1 MQDQDCI
8 NAAIRVLKEEA
19 QGILDLVPHV
29 GEEFARACR
38 LILGCRGKVILTGV
52 GKSGHIATK
61 IASSLAST
69 GTQSFFV
76 ESAEAAHGDLGMIG
90 HGDVVIAVSNSGESS
105 ELRTMI
111 ASLRLRRI
119 PLIAICG
126 NPHSSLGEAADIFL
140 NAHVEKEACP
150 LNLAPT
156 TSSTAELAIGD
167 ALTVA
172 LIEARGFTE
181 SDFAVYHP
189 GGALGRRLL
198 VRCKD
203 LMHDGKSLPV
213 VPENASIKE
222 TLIEMTQKS
231 LGMVAVIHDDGTLAG
246 VFTDGDVRRSLEKE
260 VSLNAPVKSVM
271 TAHCTSLTPMTL
283 AADAMALM
291 QEKRIHAMVVV
302 DENRHPIGAFNMH
315 DLIQAGFI
323 ENGRENRVALAARMK
338 RPRLNDKVSQVAEH

>member
-61 IASSLAST
+61 IA
-69 GTQSFFV
+69 
-76 ESAEAAHGDLGMIG
+76 
-90 HGDVVIAVSNSGESS
+90 
-105 ELRTMI
+105 
-111 ASLRLRRI
+111 
-119 PLIAICG
+119 
-126 NPHSSLGEAADIFL
+126 SSLGEAADIFL

-323 ENGRENRVALAARMK
+323 
-338 RPRLNDKVSQVAEH
+338 